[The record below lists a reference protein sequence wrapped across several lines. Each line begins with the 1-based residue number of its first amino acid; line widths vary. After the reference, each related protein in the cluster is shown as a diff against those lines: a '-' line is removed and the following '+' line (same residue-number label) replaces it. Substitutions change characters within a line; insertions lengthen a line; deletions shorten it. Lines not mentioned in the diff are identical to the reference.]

1 GSLQKGRKRSRRI
14 KEKNAGDRDS
24 DRRIPGG
31 PARHGGKTCGKNRGV
46 SGRNDG
52 KGSGGIPV
60 AASYRNIQ
68 GRIGGKAPRGD
79 RKLQKQPESRRGSS
93 GFHERSH
100 REQEDAGQG
109 ETGERSG
116 AGRGTSGSC
125 GKSQNNDP
133 DSQKRQRRSL
143 SVPAAQDGRT
153 AAGCLGTWK
162 TGCAL
167 PHGLRKR
174 QRFPNGSGDL
184 CADILSGADPAG
196 GQQAVPGN
204 VRRPV

>member
-1 GSLQKGRKRSRRI
+1 MEEKLAEKTAEYQAEMTGRGLEESRWRLLT
-14 KEKNAGDRDS
+14 E
-24 DRRIPGG
+24 
-31 PARHGGKTCGKNRGV
+31 T
-46 SGRNDG
+46 
-52 KGSGGIPV
+52 
-60 AASYRNIQ
+60 YREESVE
-68 GRIGGKAPRGD
+68 RLPRGD

-109 ETGERSG
+109 ETGERE
-116 AGRGTSGSC
+116 AEQAEERLEAAE
-125 GKSQNNDP
+125 KSQNNDP

-153 AAGCLGTWK
+153 AAGCFGTWK

-184 CADILSGADPAG
+184 CAEILSGADPAG